1 MTRTVQLGE
10 LLSLGQT
17 SSAEL
22 RTWLGAEDESLA
34 QELQREAGLRGE
46 TLAQFVRIAVSD
58 FLADADEE
66 AWADLVS
73 ALRDAK
79 DPGAACVSKVTSFRV
94 RMESGP

>member
-22 RTWLGAEDESLA
+22 RTWLGAEDERLA
-34 QELQREAGLRGE
+34 HELQREASLRGE

-58 FLADADEE
+58 FLAEADEE

-73 ALRDAK
+73 SLRDAR
-79 DPGAACVSKVTSFRV
+79 DPGVACVAKVTTFRV
-94 RMESGP
+94 RTEGAP